1 MLEVGLQNL
10 EIHEGVLYAWIGS
23 LQWSAL
29 SNAFLFNDGGAGNMM
44 NHNIRVKFEVT
55 I

>member
-1 MLEVGLQNL
+1 MLEVRLQNQQN
-10 EIHEGVLYAWIGS
+10 HEGVLYAWKGS

-29 SNAFLFNDGGAGNMM
+29 FNTFKFNDGGAGSMM
-44 NHNIRVKFEVT
+44 NHNTRVKFEVT